1 MINGKTVV
9 TVIVYKLTT
18 VKWGAY
24 EMISDNK
31 PYNINKLSQ
40 VTEILLN
47 MKSNSKFTS
56 GINIIS

>member
-1 MINGKTVV
+1 MIKGKTVV

-31 PYNINKLSQ
+31 PYNINKLGQ

-47 MKSNSKFTS
+47 MKSNSKY
-56 GINIIS
+56 INIIS